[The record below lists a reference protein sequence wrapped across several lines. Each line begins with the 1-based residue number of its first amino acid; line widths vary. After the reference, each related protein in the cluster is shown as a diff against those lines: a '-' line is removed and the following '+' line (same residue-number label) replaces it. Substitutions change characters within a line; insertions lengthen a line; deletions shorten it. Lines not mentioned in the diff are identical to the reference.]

1 MWFKNL
7 YLFRLTQPLE
17 LDHDALNKALEPD
30 AFQPVGKA
38 VPFSYGWS
46 APLGRHGS
54 ELCHTV
60 GPYSM
65 ICAKKEERL
74 LPASVLNEQ
83 LAEKVQQ
90 IEEAEARPVRRK
102 ERQQLKEELTLTLL
116 PQAFT
121 RSGRTFAYLDHKGGW
136 LVVDAAAPKKAEDL
150 IAQLRGSLDE
160 AGVGLRARLPDT
172 AESPRVVMTRW
183 LHGDGIPAGFE
194 LGDEYELQDAEQEG
208 GIVRCRRQEPF
219 SDEIRVHLEAGKL
232 VTKLALTWRERLEFV
247 LGEDLTVKR
256 LRLTDTLRQELDEE
270 HEDPAVQFDSDFAF
284 MTLELSKFIDELIGA
299 FGGESEAEP
308 I

>member
-17 LDHDALNKALEPD
+17 LDHHGLNAALEHTP
-30 AFQPVGKA
+30 FQPVGKA

-46 APLGRHGS
+46 APLGRHGN

-74 LPASVLNEQ
+74 LPSSVLNEQ

-102 ERQQLKEELTLTLL
+102 EQQQLKEELTLTLL

-121 RSGRTFAYLDHKGGW
+121 RSSRCFAYIDRKGGW
-136 LVVDAAAPKKAEDL
+136 LVVDAAASKKAEEL
-150 IAQLRGSLDE
+150 IAQLRESLDE
-160 AGVGLRARLPDT
+160 AGAILRARLPDT
-172 AESPRVVMTRW
+172 VESPRVVMTRW
-183 LHGDGIPAGFE
+183 LQGENIPPIFE
-194 LGDEYELQDAEQEG
+194 LGDEYELQDAEKEG
-208 GIVRCRRQEPF
+208 GIVRCRRQDPF
-219 SDEIRVHLEAGKL
+219 SEEVQGHLAAGKQ
-232 VTKLALTWRERLEFV
+232 VTRLALSWRERLEFV
-247 LGEDLTVKR
+247 LGEDMTIKR
-256 LRLTDTLRQELDEE
+256 LRLSDTLRQELDEE
-270 HEDPAVQFDSDFAF
+270 HEDPVVQFDSDFAF
-284 MTLELSKFIDELIGA
+284 MTLELSKFIDELIAA
-299 FGGESEAEP
+299 FGGENESQP

>member
-7 YLFRLTQPLE
+7 YLFRLTQPLQI
-17 LDHDALNKALEPD
+17 DHAALNAALEPG

-46 APLGRHGS
+46 APLGNHGS

-65 ICAKKEERL
+65 VCARKEERL
-74 LPASVLNEQ
+74 LPGSVLNEQ

-90 IEEAEARPVRRK
+90 IEQAEARPVRRK

-121 RSGRTFAYLDHKGGW
+121 RSTRTFAYLDRKGGW
-136 LVVDAAAPKKAEDL
+136 LVVDAAAAKKAEEL
-150 IAQLRGSLDE
+150 IALLRESLEE
-160 AGVGLRARLPDT
+160 AGTALRARLPDT
-172 AESPRVVMTRW
+172 AESPRTVMTRW
-183 LHGDGIPAGFE
+183 LHGEGIPAAFE
-194 LGDEYELQDAEQEG
+194 LGDEYELQDADKEG
-208 GIVRCRRQEPF
+208 GVVRCRRQEPF
-219 SDEIRVHLEAGKL
+219 SEEVQTHLSAGKQ
-232 VTKLALTWRERLEFV
+232 VTKLALVWRERLEFV
-247 LGEDLTVKR
+247 LGEEMTVKR
-256 LRLTDTLRQELDEE
+256 LRFTDALKQEMDQE
-270 HEDPAVQFDSDFAF
+270 HEDPVVQFDSDFAF
-284 MTLELSKFIDELIGA
+284 MTLELSRFIDELIAA

-308 I
+308 V

>member
-17 LDHDALNKALEPD
+17 LEHDALNAALESD
-30 AFQPVGKA
+30 TFQPVGKA

-46 APLGRHGS
+46 APLGRQGQ

-60 GPYSM
+60 GGYSM

-74 LPASVLNEQ
+74 LPGSVLNEQ
-83 LAEKVQQ
+83 LAEKVEQ

-121 RSGRTFAYLDHKGGW
+121 RSTRTFAYIDRQGGW
-136 LVVDAAAPKKAEDL
+136 LVVDAAAAKKAEEL
-150 IAQLRGSLDE
+150 LVQLRSSLEE
-160 AGVGLRARLPDT
+160 AGATLRARLPDT
-172 AESPRVVMTRW
+172 AESPRTVMTRW
-183 LHGDGIPAGFE
+183 LQGEGIPAAFE
-194 LGDEYELQDAEQEG
+194 LGDEYELQDADQEG

-219 SDEIRVHLEAGKL
+219 AEEVQGHLAAGKQ
-232 VTKLALTWRERLEFV
+232 VTKLALTWNERLEFV
-247 LGEDLTVKR
+247 LGEEMTIKR
-256 LRLTDTLRQELDEE
+256 LRLTDTLRQEMDEE
-270 HEDPAVQFDSDFAF
+270 YEDPVVQFDSDFAF
-284 MTLELSKFIDELIGA
+284 MTLEVSKLIQDLLA
-299 FGGESEAEP
+299 ALGGENDTP
-308 I
+308 PV

>member
-7 YLFRLTQPLE
+7 YLFRLTQPLD
-17 LDHDALNKALEPD
+17 LDHDALNAALEHD
-30 AFQPVGKA
+30 GFQPVGKA

-46 APLGRHGS
+46 APLGQHGS
-54 ELCHTV
+54 ELCHTI
-60 GPYSM
+60 GAYSM
-65 ICAKKEERL
+65 VCAKKEERL
-74 LPASVLNEQ
+74 LPSSVLNEQ

-102 ERQQLKEELTLTLL
+102 ERLQLKEELTLTLL

-121 RSGRTFAYLDHKGGW
+121 RSGRTYAYIDRKAGW

-150 IAQLRGSLDE
+150 IAQLRNSLDE
-160 AGVGLRARLPDT
+160 AGATLRARLPET
-172 AESPRVVMTRW
+172 TESPRVVMTRW

-194 LGDEYELQDAEQEG
+194 LGDEYELQDGDKEG
-208 GIVRCRRQEPF
+208 GIVRCRRQDPF
-219 SDEIRVHLEAGKL
+219 SDEIRAHLDAGKL

-247 LGEDLTVKR
+247 LGEDLTIKR
-256 LRLTDTLRQELDEE
+256 LRPSDTLRQEMDDE

-284 MTLELSKFIDELIGA
+284 MTLELSKFIEELIAA
-299 FGGESEAEP
+299 FGGESEAQP
-308 I
+308 V